1 MRTRL
6 RPGMSDIALTAR
18 FMVAPGRMRIL
29 QVLNS

>member
-18 FMVAPGRMRIL
+18 FMVAPGSMRNF
-29 QVLNS
+29 QALNC